1 MGKEKN
7 IEIKSYEQV
16 NKLIQGILLGDKNFK
31 RTNIAIDK
39 NLGGVLIHIEGDKF
53 NSTITTGIMKGII
66 SLQKA
71 LYDGYSLV
79 QYGKIQKLTATEKE
93 MLEIQVRVDEGSS
106 IIEILVD
113 VVAKSIGGKM
123 EKLTSKEVVNIVK
136 ILALTCGVCILG
148 GKYIDAKKE
157 IALIEAQGKVLT
169 DVQKNTIHAVEKMQ
183 TGGKEFNREM
193 AKQEFDKLEI
203 NKEQVTQGDLQEWSK
218 TTREKKPIE
227 TQIHKGEFIITDIHF
242 ENDTI
247 YIDVIN
253 SQDEKVIKYVN
264 ILADLVSEDDYQWFK
279 DSTNRQS
286 INMTIVSTEKQGK
299 IIAAYLQSFKK

>member
-16 NKLIQGILLGDKNFK
+16 NKLIQGILLGDNNFK

-93 MLEIQVRVDEGSS
+93 MLEIQVRVEEGSS

-136 ILALTCGVCILG
+136 VLALTCGACILG

-227 TQIHKGEFIITDIHF
+227 TQIYKGEFIITDIHF

>member
-16 NKLIQGILLGDKNFK
+16 NKLIQGILLGDKNFE

-136 ILALTCGVCILG
+136 VLALTCGVCILG

-227 TQIHKGEFIITDIHF
+227 TQIYKGEFIITDIHF

>member
-1 MGKEKN
+1 MGKGKN

-106 IIEILVD
+106 IIERLVD

-136 ILALTCGVCILG
+136 VLALTCGVCILG

-227 TQIHKGEFIITDIHF
+227 TQIYKGEFIITDIHF

>member
-1 MGKEKN
+1 MGKGKN

-136 ILALTCGVCILG
+136 VLALTCGVCILG

-227 TQIHKGEFIITDIHF
+227 TQIYKGEFIITDIHF